1 MKKGLKITL
10 ITTSLLV
17 AIILLDTT
25 QSIVFNNRPIIKTT
39 KTYSSF
45 HKKDIGIFV
54 ETNIYGGVPKRTHF
68 KWGHHTLPI
77 KENIDDIENNNSF
90 SFYISKPESYNDTRF
105 NTYYENNDKT
115 IYLAGNIDEFYIVDN
130 GIEETLKY
138 YIDNTHQTLND
149 STKSVTD
156 KLNKESV
163 LKDGGTTIY
172 KSRGKDVTIIVYNT
186 IDKNKDIFI
195 GDYSMSFDNE
205 SMCRNT

>member
-25 QSIVFNNRPIIKTT
+25 QSIVFNNRPIIKAT

-54 ETNIYGGVPKRTHF
+54 ETNIYGGVPQRTHF
-68 KWGHHTLPI
+68 KWDHHTLPI

-156 KLNKESV
+156 
-163 LKDGGTTIY
+163 
-172 KSRGKDVTIIVYNT
+172 
-186 IDKNKDIFI
+186 
-195 GDYSMSFDNE
+195 
-205 SMCRNT
+205 